1 MIYLNNIED
10 FYKMFN
16 FLSNIFMFITMTLSI
31 CWSFPFI
38 LSSFFG
44 MKLFRVCDPK
54 LTKFLKRISSTSSIT
69 SDEQPEEWI
78 IGKYYIGYIQKTK
91 GDNGDKRELFIFCSK
106 KYFDQKIK
114 DIDNVTQTE
123 KKDDS
128 DCKELIIW
136 ERYGSYHWLQ
146 YSKRTFDV
154 NDFIPRPDQSKV
166 IDEILELY
174 NRNKYCVSLI
184 HGKKGCGK
192 SMISL
197 LLGKKITKKD
207 QEAHFCD
214 TFKPTDPG
222 DQFSNLYNLIEP
234 TKESPLIVVLE
245 EFDIII
251 SKIHFGT
258 ITQHKS
264 MPSNIYDKTSWNQFF
279 DRFDRRYYPWVILVL
294 TSNVKPEVI
303 DSLDPSYIRD
313 GRINKVFELC

>member
-1 MIYLNNIED
+1 
-10 FYKMFN
+10 
-16 FLSNIFMFITMTLSI
+16 
-31 CWSFPFI
+31 
-38 LSSFFG
+38 
-44 MKLFRVCDPK
+44 
-54 LTKFLKRISSTSSIT
+54 LTKFLKKINSTSSII
-69 SDEQPEEWI
+69 SDDHPEEWI
-78 IGKYYIGYIQKTK
+78 IGKFYIGYIQKTK
-91 GDNGDKRELFIFCSK
+91 SDNGDKRELLIFCSK
-106 KYFDQKIK
+106 YFFEQKIK
-114 DIDNVTQTE
+114 DIDNVTQNE
-123 KKDDS
+123 NRSES

-136 ERYGSYHWLQ
+136 ERHGCYYYLQ

-154 NDFIPRPDQSKV
+154 TDFVPRQDQSNV

-174 NRNKYCVSLI
+174 NKNKYCVALI

-192 SMISL
+192 SMIPL

-207 QEAHFCD
+207 QEVHFCD

-264 MPSNIYDKTSWNQFF
+264 MPSNILDKTSWNQFF
-279 DRFDRRYYPWVILVL
+279 DRFDRRYYPWVILIL
-294 TSNVKPEVI
+294 TSNVKPDVI